1 MPAPQQAGPFPVNI
15 LFVDPDRSGVERLVR
30 AVPTVRATAIA
41 ATANEAMSAIQAQ
54 MPQLVVLE
62 LALAGTSGIELI
74 RYLHQQPATQHL
86 LIIVV
91 TTRSSVPDKVAA
103 FQAGADEYLVKPVD
117 PEIFALRVRLL
128 MGFSRLGL
136 H

>member
-1 MPAPQQAGPFPVNI
+1 
-15 LFVDPDRSGVERLVR
+15 
-30 AVPTVRATAIA
+30 
-41 ATANEAMSAIQAQ
+41 
-54 MPQLVVLE
+54 
-62 LALAGTSGIELI
+62 
-74 RYLHQQPATQHL
+74 